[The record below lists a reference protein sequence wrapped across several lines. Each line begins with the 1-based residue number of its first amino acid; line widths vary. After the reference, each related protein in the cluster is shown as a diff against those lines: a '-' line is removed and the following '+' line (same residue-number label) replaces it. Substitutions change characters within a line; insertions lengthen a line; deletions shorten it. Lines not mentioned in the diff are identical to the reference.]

1 MRVWKPTIERNRQDG
16 FTLVELMISLAI
28 FAIVILGSYST
39 LLTAAT
45 HNRIIEN
52 SAMARNAA
60 QEVIEQ
66 LFVMPIG
73 DLSAQ
78 DGLSFDF
85 TGVPLQD
92 PAIGQ
97 IGVVD
102 ISSSYGLSAGELYQI
117 NVSINHGGGDGVKSF
132 SASLTTYRA
141 K

>member
-28 FAIVILGSYST
+28 FAIVILGSYSS
-39 LLTAAT
+39 LLTTAA
-45 HNRIIEN
+45 HSRIIEN
-52 SAMARNAA
+52 SVMARSAA

-78 DGLSFDF
+78 DGLPFDF

-102 ISSSYGLSAGELYQI
+102 ISSSHGLSAGELYQI
-117 NVSINHGGGDGVKSF
+117 NVSINHEGGDGVKSF
-132 SASLTTYRA
+132 STSLTTYRA